1 MSILKIIGILIL
13 ILIVIFIAAQ
23 IYFSMM
29 SSDIE
34 SYEYEVI
41 KEYDNFEIRL
51 YEEALFSYVTMPYSS
66 YQESS
71 GKGFRI
77 LAGYIFGGNERS
89 EKIAMTSPVEINM
102 SDSITMKFMV
112 PNNYKMEDLPKPDNS
127 TIQFKKEPKKYL
139 AAISFGGFANDEK
152 IQKHKEKLK
161 NMLEEKGIKHSNDFS
176 YLGYNPPYELFGRR
190 NEVVVEISY

>member
-1 MSILKIIGILIL
+1 
-13 ILIVIFIAAQ
+13 
-23 IYFSMM
+23 MM